1 MPKFK
6 KGSKEMIEFM
16 KMVRSKKKKGK
27 KGGDGFLGDVI
38 KSVGKTA
45 LSYAPVPT
53 LAKNIGEHVLDYGV
67 GKSGLGLKKFKRK
80 YGSALLLP

>member
-6 KGSKEMIEFM
+6 KGSEEMKEFM
-16 KMVRSKKKKGK
+16 KMVRSKKGKK
-27 KGGDGFLGDVI
+27 KGGDGFMGDVI

-53 LAKNIGEHVLDYGV
+53 LAKNIGEHILDYGV
-67 GKSGLGLKKFKRK
+67 GKSGLGLKKFKKK